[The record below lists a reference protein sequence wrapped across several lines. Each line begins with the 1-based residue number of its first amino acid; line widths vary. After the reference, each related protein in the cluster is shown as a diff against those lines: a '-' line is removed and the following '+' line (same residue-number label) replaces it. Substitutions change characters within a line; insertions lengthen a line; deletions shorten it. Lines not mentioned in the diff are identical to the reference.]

1 MKKLIIFTSI
11 LLCLINIVFADEL
24 LKQQGKYPDYAY
36 MYLGPDKYEKINRK
50 MFNFNL
56 GLNKYAIKPVHILW
70 SSIMPEYGIDRIQ
83 SAYRN
88 IEYPKRLV
96 SSLIQK
102 DFKTSGHETVRFLT
116 NTTLGLGGLFDP
128 AKSIFHIEP
137 STEDME
143 QALTKCKCG
152 CGPYVVLPVM
162 NGTTTRG
169 IAGKLLDTSLNP
181 TTYVGTPVLAMVKA
195 GLTVNRT
202 SYMQPLIKM
211 IESTYA
217 DPYEIA
223 RKMYALDSF
232 IKAENLDRKE
242 ILQMPKHDELPSDIN
257 PELVKL
263 PDLKASSEQTEDELS
278 VAEIVKESQ
287 NGKNIDDMI
296 LKSYNANNSKLMAD
310 MILFDYNPQCP
321 VVDSMRTALFDLP
334 EIDKSIW
341 NELSIWNRSFAK
353 QIKTSSVNITPE
365 KENYKFKYILQKD
378 KNAPLAIIYPSIG
391 EGINSRHSIVW
402 AKIFYDEGYSVA
414 IQGSHFQWE
423 FVKSMPD
430 SYRPGIP
437 CEDVKYLKNV
447 TAKIINQLENKY
459 DCKFN
464 GKTLIG
470 TSFGALTT
478 LFLADTESKN
488 NTLGI
493 NKYIS
498 ICPPIELVYAMKQV
512 DKNGEEWVK
521 FSDDLKQRAAST
533 ASKVVQLSDM
543 KDNTKDF
550 KIGALPFS
558 EEEGKLITGFI
569 MHQKLSDLI
578 YTIEKTPRNKPTDIY
593 QTINNMNYQDY
604 AQKYLL
610 SNDINNMDELNS
622 KTSLLSISD
631 YLQNNNDYKIYHS
644 LDDYLVN
651 QNQLKKLKQCCGKKT
666 VLFSNGA
673 HLGFMYTPEFIQE
686 LKKDIVLNNP
696 PQNRLSQNHE

>member
-353 QIKTSSVNITPE
+353 QIKTSSVNITPD
-365 KENYKFKYILQKD
+365 KENYKFKYIMQKD

-430 SYRPGIP
+430 SYKPGIP
-437 CEDVKYLKNV
+437 TRDAEYLKTV
-447 TAKIINQLENKY
+447 TAKIINQLEDKH

-464 GKTLIG
+464 KKTLIG

-478 LFLADTESKN
+478 LFLAENESRN

-493 NKYIS
+493 TKYIS

-512 DKNGEEWVK
+512 DKNGEEWNK
-521 FSDDLKQRAAST
+521 NPDNLKTKAAST
-533 ASKVVQLSDM
+533 ASKVVQLSDL
-543 KDNTKDF
+543 KDSTKDF
-550 KIGALPFS
+550 QIGTLPFS

-578 YTIEKTPRNKPTDIY
+578 YTLEKTPKNKPTDIY

-604 AQKYLL
+604 AEKYLL
-610 SNDINNMDELNS
+610 GNNINSLDELGIE
-622 KTSLLSISD
+622 TSLLSISD
-631 YLQNNNDYKIYHS
+631 YLQNNDNYKIYHS

-666 VLFSNGA
+666 ILFSNGA
-673 HLGFMYTPEFIQE
+673 HLGFMYTPEFLQE
-686 LKKDIVLNNP
+686 LKKEISLNDNDR
-696 PQNRLSQNHE
+696 NRLSQKQE